1 MPTVRLANYPKPI
14 RNAPVVNYYCKRC
27 GKKTG
32 HYMFTTDANY
42 FGPLILMPLSKL
54 APKHIHIICPHC
66 LNMVELD
73 REYGERL
80 LAAPQ
85 KSSPQIDAI
94 QDAISTCYQEL
105 ANCQIKKGF
114 FTPESVYKEQINQI
128 MQAYFQTLTIIMD
141 AYKEDRTKKCPFC
154 KERIKYDAIKCRYCG
169 SDLSGISPSEDSPSF
184 GNVFEHKFS
193 ANDNP
198 IKFDLE
204 DPQLFGKFFGHK
216 FSANDNPKKSDLD
229 DEDSYVVVIVEKE
242 KYAKAGVHKGMQGRL
257 CFVDESN
264 AWLVSFPQSDKK
276 DDTVEILMD
285 ADDFEPLPNGMDAR
299 INEQIKAKFDKQV

>member
-1 MPTVRLANYPKPI
+1 MPERSRDSMPTVRLANYPKPI

-141 AYKEDRTKKCPFC
+141 AYEEDRTKKCPFC

-169 SDLSGISPSEDSPSF
+169 SDLSGISPSEDSPSS
-184 GNVFEHKFS
+184 GNVFE
-193 ANDNP
+193 
-198 IKFDLE
+198 
-204 DPQLFGKFFGHK
+204 HK

-242 KYAKAGVHKGMQGRL
+242 KYAKAGVHKGMQGRVCL
-257 CFVDESN
+257 VDESN

-276 DDTVEILMD
+276 DDIVEILMD

>member
-1 MPTVRLANYPKPI
+1 MPKRSRGSMPTVRLANYPKPI

-169 SDLSGISPSEDSPSF
+169 SDLSGISPSEDSPS
-184 GNVFEHKFS
+184 
-193 ANDNP
+193 
-198 IKFDLE
+198 
-204 DPQLFGKFFGHK
+204 
-216 FSANDNPKKSDLD
+216 
-229 DEDSYVVVIVEKE
+229 
-242 KYAKAGVHKGMQGRL
+242 
-257 CFVDESN
+257 
-264 AWLVSFPQSDKK
+264 
-276 DDTVEILMD
+276 
-285 ADDFEPLPNGMDAR
+285 
-299 INEQIKAKFDKQV
+299 

>member
-42 FGPLILMPLSKL
+42 VGPLILMPLSKL
-54 APKHIHIICPHC
+54 APKHIHIICPYC
-66 LNMVELD
+66 LNRVELD

-85 KSSPQIDAI
+85 KSSPPIDAI

-141 AYKEDRTKKCPFC
+141 AYEEDRTKKCPFC

-198 IKFDLE
+198 
-204 DPQLFGKFFGHK
+204 
-216 FSANDNPKKSDLD
+216 KKSNLD
-229 DEDSYVVVIVEKE
+229 DKDSYVVVIVEKE

-257 CFVDESN
+257 CLVDESN

>member
-1 MPTVRLANYPKPI
+1 MTQL
-14 RNAPVVNYYCKRC
+14 NADIV
-27 GKKTG
+27 
-32 HYMFTTDANY
+32 AQ
-42 FGPLILMPLSKL
+42 
-54 APKHIHIICPHC
+54 IC
-66 LNMVELD
+66 
-73 REYGERL
+73 
-80 LAAPQ
+80 
-85 KSSPQIDAI
+85 
-94 QDAISTCYQEL
+94 
-105 ANCQIKKGF
+105 
-114 FTPESVYKEQINQI
+114 
-128 MQAYFQTLTIIMD
+128 
-141 AYKEDRTKKCPFC
+141 
-154 KERIKYDAIKCRYCG
+154 
-169 SDLSGISPSEDSPSF
+169 
-184 GNVFEHKFS
+184 NVFEHKFS

-204 DPQLFGKFFGHK
+204 DPQLFGNFFGHK

>member
-1 MPTVRLANYPKPI
+1 M
-14 RNAPVVNYYCKRC
+14 
-27 GKKTG
+27 
-32 HYMFTTDANY
+32 
-42 FGPLILMPLSKL
+42 
-54 APKHIHIICPHC
+54 
-66 LNMVELD
+66 
-73 REYGERL
+73 
-80 LAAPQ
+80 AAPQ
-85 KSSPQIDAI
+85 KSSPPIDAI

-141 AYKEDRTKKCPFC
+141 AYEEDRTKKCPFC

-184 GNVFEHKFS
+184 GNVFE
-193 ANDNP
+193 
-198 IKFDLE
+198 
-204 DPQLFGKFFGHK
+204 HK